1 MNSEDLTILPIKAP
15 LIEKK
20 ILHHPNFFD
29 VNGGACVLDIASP
42 RQGKTTRICNY
53 FQNPNFLMGKLDA
66 VYIYSST
73 ITNGDSTARFL
84 LDQYGETIYSKYSD
98 AHLQTIIDYQDQI
111 PKAQRPNIA
120 VVFDDFIAFDNIKK
134 NSLMFKI
141 ASSYRHHN
149 IKLLYY
155 STQLYK
161 AVPNIVRQSI
171 NYAIISQNANNREVE
186 KMSEE
191 LGARFGNVNKFKS
204 LLQEATKKPY
214 AFLYLDL
221 YGKPAKAYQNFTNL
235 LYEAPSIL
243 ASVPINSDYDIP
255 NTDSKDDDEDE
266 PHETF

>member
-1 MNSEDLTILPIKAP
+1 MNEDLTILPIKQPAV
-15 LIEKK
+15 EKK
-20 ILHHPNFFD
+20 ITHHKNFFD

-73 ITNGDSTARFL
+73 ITNGDATARFL
-84 LDQYGETIYSKYSD
+84 LDQYGDTIFSEYSD
-98 AHLQTIIDYQDQI
+98 AHLQNIIDYQDQI

-120 VVFDDFIAFDNIKK
+120 IVFDDFIAMPNLKK
-134 NSLMFKI
+134 NSLLFKI

-186 KMSEE
+186 KMAEE
-191 LGARFGNVNKFKS
+191 LGARFGDMNKFKS
-204 LLQEATKKPY
+204 LLQEATSKPY

-221 YGKPAKAYQNFTNL
+221 YGKPARAYQNFTNL
-235 LYEAPSIL
+235 IYEAPMML
-243 ASVPINSDYDIP
+243 QAAAV
-255 NTDSKDDDEDE
+255 NTDFDGFLSEDDEE
-266 PHETF
+266 